1 MTTCWATCT
10 RFAGAEAPAGSSVTA
25 SGGRIIGVDF
35 DNTLVDYSDI
45 LHAAAVERGL
55 IPWSARKDKNG
66 IRDRIRG
73 LPDGEIEWRKLQALV
88 YGVRIGEARLFEGA
102 DLFLSRCKR
111 MGIPVY
117 IVSHKTEYAAAGEEG
132 INLRASALA
141 WMTAHDFFR
150 ADGFALSAEMVFFG
164 STRLE
169 KVQRIRQL
177 ACTHFIDDLEET
189 FLEETFPAAVEKIL
203 FAPQPRQAALRGVR
217 IMGSWREICAYLFA
231 ATA

>member
-1 MTTCWATCT
+1 MA
-10 RFAGAEAPAGSSVTA
+10 A

-35 DNTLVDYSDI
+35 DNTLVDYGDI

-55 IPWSARKDKNG
+55 IPPSARKDKNG

-73 LPDGEIEWRKLQALV
+73 LRDGESEWRKLQALV
-88 YGVRIGEARLFEGA
+88 YGARIGEARLFEGA
-102 DLFLSRCKR
+102 DLFLTRCKR

-141 WMTAHDFFR
+141 WMTAQGFFR
-150 ADGFALSAEMVFFG
+150 ADGFALSAEMVFFD

-169 KVQRIRQL
+169 KVQRIRLL

-189 FLEETFPAAVEKIL
+189 FLEETFPAAVDKIL
-203 FAPQPRQAALRGVR
+203 FAPQRRQAALRGVR